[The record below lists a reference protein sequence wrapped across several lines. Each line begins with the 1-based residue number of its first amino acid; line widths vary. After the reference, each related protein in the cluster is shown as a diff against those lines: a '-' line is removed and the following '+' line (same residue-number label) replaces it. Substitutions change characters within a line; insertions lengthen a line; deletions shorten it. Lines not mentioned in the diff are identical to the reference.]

1 MRVDYPKLLLIVIFL
16 LVLSS
21 FASRLVEAKPRF
33 RERVKD
39 KPRVQKI
46 KKKKKPKKRYQR
58 KKKRQP
64 KYQLKRR
71 PKRGFISPEVY
82 KKQQRERRER
92 KLRQKKQ
99 KKVIP
104 SRRQKPV
111 AIPKPK
117 KKVKCYR
124 ACLYQLRQLERL
136 LRLGNEY
143 QDSYNLYYRNNRG
156 SSKKK

>member
-46 KKKKKPKKRYQR
+46 KKKKPKKRYQR
-58 KKKRQP
+58 KKSRKP
-64 KYQLKRR
+64 NYQFKVRK
-71 PKRGFISPEVY
+71 KRGFISPKIY

-92 KLRQKKQ
+92 KLREKKQ

-104 SRRQKPV
+104 SRRQKLF
-111 AIPKPK
+111 AKPKPK
-117 KKVKCYR
+117 KKVECDR
-124 ACLYQLRQLERL
+124 ACHYQLKQLERF

-156 SSKKK
+156 SNKKK